1 MSDIKITA
9 KAGYDIVKMAATL
22 FFQGTGIPLQPMDD
36 EPTDVGFVDN
46 LGDPE
51 SDMRFW
57 ANQLMFFARTVH
69 GIMERALL
77 EAENEI

>member
-36 EPTDVGFVDN
+36 EPRELGFVDDV
-46 LGDPE
+46 GDPE

-77 EAENEI
+77 EAEDDL